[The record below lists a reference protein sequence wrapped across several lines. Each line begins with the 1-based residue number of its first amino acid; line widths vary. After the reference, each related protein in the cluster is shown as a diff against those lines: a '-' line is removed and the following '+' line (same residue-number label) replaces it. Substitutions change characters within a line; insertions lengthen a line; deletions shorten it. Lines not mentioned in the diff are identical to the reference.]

1 MVRKFLSQIEMQV
14 APTAPTHVA
23 RLQDV
28 EDKVN
33 RTVKSPVR
41 VATTG
46 NLAATYDSDEK
57 TLTATADG
65 ALTVDGV
72 AVAAGDRVL
81 VKDQTDKTQNGI
93 YTVTVLGDASTAFV
107 LTRATDFDSNNE
119 LIPGVRIH
127 VAAGTSN
134 SGQWYLSSS
143 GTLTLDSSNL
153 EFVRDTPSTNA
164 VKVVYAIV
172 GDGTTTTFD
181 FSHSWGTYDVSFTLY
196 EATTGEEVTASYKR
210 TSVNDVRVEF
220 GYAPAVGEDYRLVL
234 TAVLDN

>member
-46 NLAATYDSDEK
+46 NLAAAYDSDEK

-127 VAAGTSN
+127 VAAGASN

-153 EFVRDTPSTNA
+153 EFVR
-164 VKVVYAIV
+164 
-172 GDGTTTTFD
+172 
-181 FSHSWGTYDVSFTLY
+181 
-196 EATTGEEVTASYKR
+196 
-210 TSVNDVRVEF
+210 
-220 GYAPAVGEDYRLVL
+220 
-234 TAVLDN
+234 